1 MAVTTGNEC
10 FCYSPMKVWLRI
22 RSPLYLSIVL
32 QVVDADEVGKSDKIR
47 RCQNQCRDNYQIR
60 LAEVDVE
67 QAISP
72 LCFVP

>member
-1 MAVTTGNEC
+1 MVENAVIAISLNST
-10 FCYSPMKVWLRI
+10 V
-22 RSPLYLSIVL
+22 
-32 QVVDADEVGKSDKIR
+32 QAVDDDEVGESDRIR
-47 RCQNQCRDNYQIR
+47 RCQNQFRDNYQIR